1 MEIVKGWR
9 RGDLC
14 MQTRRIGTRGGRYE
28 RRGRGGRREKERK
41 IDENRETRFSSLDL
55 EASVGQERCT
65 WKIEATNRNT
75 IKKLNRNGGKET
87 G

>member
-1 MEIVKGWR
+1 MIYVCKLDESG
-9 RGDLC
+9 
-14 MQTRRIGTRGGRYE
+14 RGGRYE

>member
-1 MEIVKGWR
+1 
-9 RGDLC
+9 
-14 MQTRRIGTRGGRYE
+14 MQTRRIATRSGKIRE
-28 RRGRGGRREKERK
+28 KREKERK
-41 IDENRETRFSSLDL
+41 EIKSNENRETRFSVLDL
-55 EASVGQERCT
+55 EASVGQEKCT

>member
-1 MEIVKGWR
+1 MEVKGWR

-65 WKIEATNRNT
+65 WKIEAMNRNT